1 MSEDHNSKGKF
12 KAGNQAGAR
21 SKRSKEIVAYIKSIS
36 NDLQDY
42 VNILDTIVRNN
53 KTTNKDKISCVREL
67 LDRSIGKPQQH
78 NINDNYDKTPFSK
91 VLESVNKRIKDEDN
105 AE

>member
-1 MSEDHNSKGKF
+1 MSEDHNSRGKF

-36 NDLQDY
+36 NGGQDY
-42 VNILDTIVRNN
+42 IDMLDSIVRSA

-67 LDRSIGKPQQH
+67 LDRSYGKAVMSVHTTGDLDIVIGLP
-78 NINDNYDKTPFSK
+78 
-91 VLESVNKRIKDEDN
+91 KDED
-105 AE
+105 

>member
-42 VNILDTIVRNN
+42 VNILDSIVRNN
-53 KTTNKDKISCVREL
+53 KTTNKDKIACIREL
-67 LDRSIGKPQQH
+67 LDRSIGKPQQ
-78 NINDNYDKTPFSK
+78 NVSQQIEVETPEPIQFVYK
-91 VLESVNKRIKDEDN
+91 G
-105 AE
+105 